1 MPIQTQDPTLLLVQN
16 LVKVQTLVGDGEQA
30 DEAFF
35 GAQGQFSRCLKK
47 STKELTHRG
56 TDKNALINL
65 NRSAS

>member
-16 LVKVQTLVGDGEQA
+16 LVKIQTLVGDGEQA

-47 STKELTHRG
+47 
-56 TDKNALINL
+56 INK
-65 NRSAS
+65 RVDSQRH